1 MILFSFNYP
10 PNDGGISRLCGEIV
24 QGLLRRGIEVLVLTQ
39 ASKNNN
45 GSFVPKASEARI
57 TSRRPW
63 RELSALQEL
72 RRKAISAPV
81 ICGIWYPEGLLATLA
96 NIHPLVLLVYGSEV
110 LPTRSRSRRTL
121 WRHLMQ
127 TVFNKSDLVIACS
140 EYSLRLLKEKVPDC
154 EAIAIPLAVDHVRF
168 APGNQTVAKNKF
180 GVNGKHVLCSVSRIR
195 AYKGHDVV
203 FQALA
208 NLPAHL
214 RNQFIYLIVGIGR
227 DQLVLQSRANEKGVG
242 SLVRWLN
249 YIPEDDLP
257 DIYRAADLFVLCTR
271 EVINQQEVEGFGL
284 VFLEAQACGTP
295 VVGTRTGGIPDA
307 IKEGEGGWLI
317 DQDDTQ
323 ALTRILLKLAEAPDE
338 FKDAG
343 IKGRDRIERECT
355 WERYLDQFI
364 SALEARGIQVG

>member
-1 MILFSFNYP
+1 
-10 PNDGGISRLCGEIV
+10 
-24 QGLLRRGIEVLVLTQ
+24 
-39 ASKNNN
+39 
-45 GSFVPKASEARI
+45 
-57 TSRRPW
+57 
-63 RELSALQEL
+63 
-72 RRKAISAPV
+72 
-81 ICGIWYPEGLLATLA
+81 
-96 NIHPLVLLVYGSEV
+96 
-110 LPTRSRSRRTL
+110 
-121 WRHLMQ
+121 MQ

-140 EYSLRLLKEKVPDC
+140 DYSLRLLKEKVPACD
-154 EAIAIPLAVDHVRF
+154 AIAIPLAVDHVRF
-168 APGNQTVAKNKF
+168 TPGNQNAAKNKF

-214 RNQFIYLIVGIGR
+214 RDQFIYLIVGRGQ
-227 DQLVLQSRANEKGVG
+227 DQIILQSRANEEGVG

-323 ALTRILLKLAEAPDE
+323 ALTRILLKLAETPEE

-343 IKGRDRIERECT
+343 IKARARIERDCT
-355 WERYLDQFI
+355 WDHYLDQFI
-364 SALEARGIQVG
+364 SVLETRGIQVG